1 MKPGWQVKKLG
12 DVCELVGG
20 GTPSKANESFYTGDI
35 PWATVRDMKND
46 VIVDTEF
53 KITRE
58 AVAKSSTNIIPK
70 NNVVIATRVGL
81 GKICLLAEDTA
92 INQDLRGVTPKKN
105 AGLSVGYLFRW
116 LRSIAHM
123 IVKEGTG
130 ATVQGVKLPFVQ
142 SLPIPIPPLAEQQ
155 RIVALLDEAFAGID
169 AAKANA
175 EQNLNN
181 ARALFDGYLA
191 QVFSQRGEGWVERRL
206 NKIST
211 VLSGFSFKS
220 SDFSLRNVV
229 PSIKITNVGV
239 REFIMETDS
248 LLPGHFLETYS
259 DFSVPAG
266 SIVIALTRSI
276 ISGGLKVAIVPV
288 EYDGALLNQR
298 VAAINAD
305 ESIVLQQFLYKYL
318 CTQSVIDYVEK
329 QANTLMQPNLSI
341 NALRDLAIPFPPL
354 PDQQA
359 IVAKLDALSAETKK
373 LEAVYRQKIA
383 ALDELKQSLLHQ
395 AFTGEL

>member
-1 MKPGWQVKKLG
+1 MKAGWQVKKLG
-12 DVCELVGG
+12 DVCETGSG
-20 GTPSKANESFYTGDI
+20 GTPLKSKKEYYEGGNI
-35 PWATVRDMKND
+35 PWLLSGEVSQGEINDARNFITQKGLENSSAKLFPRDTVL
-46 VIVDTEF
+46 
-53 KITRE
+53 
-58 AVAKSSTNIIPK
+58 VAM
-70 NNVVIATRVGL
+70 
-81 GKICLLAEDTA
+81 
-92 INQDLRGVTPKKN
+92 
-105 AGLSVGYLFRW
+105 Y
-116 LRSIAHM
+116 
-123 IVKEGTG
+123 G
-130 ATVQGVKLPFVQ
+130 ATAGQVGILRIEAATNQAVCGIFPNHNFIPEFIYYVLLSKKDALVSQATGNAQPNISQ
-142 SLPIPIPPLAEQQ
+142 IKIRSLPIPIPPLAEQE
-155 RIVALLDEAFAGID
+155 RLVAILDEAFAGID